1 MKSFSTDT
9 FLDKLPEILFIL
21 LSALLPISLMILWQ
35 VNNNSLPISDAND
48 FIGTAGKISNLFNNG
63 EFLEGLKSLYSEKP
77 WRPLSFHLIVFPF
90 MLISK
95 NNILFSSICV
105 HTICIFFIVY
115 FSYYIFRKN
124 CSSKLMCFYGSTF
137 IGLLSSSFFPGG
149 MIMFSE
155 TAFTPAIL
163 GTIYYLYYS
172 DYLRIK
178 KYSILFL
185 VAILIA
191 FTLRPIES
199 VLYLAPILFYFFYL
213 GYNNKVFSTSLITN
227 IFKTILIAILILS
240 LRGLD
245 IEIDNRFEK
254 IGDSQAISLYENL
267 LIVLTSI
274 ILLIFFP
281 SILKNFKRYIHFI
294 KNSKQRY
301 NNSYALFVFT
311 IFSFV
316 MLIWLFDSWRDLY
329 IWIYRTQ
336 FGDISSN
343 PESFILPL
351 TSINDFYG
359 RLYTQIY
366 FGGLIPIMFVLF
378 FAIIGYFVKIKYRI
392 KLNSK
397 IHLYLLISIII
408 PLITVLISISNT
420 PRKFALIYIIF
431 SILCYVY
438 IILLKKI
445 NNLIYLPIILIII
458 IQYASI
464 YSLITKKPLGISQF
478 VTGTAITE
486 PTIEKPIEK
495 KIANII
501 NKFSLKYKF
510 NDVSLSWT
518 HPDINIDIFT
528 TAMLLN
534 LNSNKNYNVH
544 LPVFFKKYNQKE
556 LYRIL
561 GERDAIFIINPNG
574 NMNFSKKQAF
584 IYQSRLVE
592 SELPQEKFYNELLY
606 LYFSKKL
613 KEGYNFISV
622 ECIDLSYNNLRR
634 EGCLLV
640 KN

>member
-21 LSALLPISLMILWQ
+21 LSALLPISLMIFWQ

-48 FIGTAGKISNLFNNG
+48 FIGTAGKISNLFHNG

-124 CSSKLMCFYGSTF
+124 CSSKLICFNGSTF

-227 IFKTILIAILILS
+227 IFKTILIVILILS

-254 IGDSQAISLYENL
+254 IGDPQAISLYENL

-316 MLIWLFDSWRDLY
+316 VLIWLFDSWRDLY

-366 FGGLIPIMFVLF
+366 FGGLIPIMFVIF
-378 FAIIGYFVKIKYRI
+378 FAIVGYFVKIKYRI

-397 IHLYLLISIII
+397 IHLYLLISIVI

-445 NNLIYLPIILIII
+445 NNLICLPIILIII

-486 PTIEKPIEK
+486 PIIEKPIEK

-574 NMNFSKKQAF
+574 NMNFSKKQAL

-622 ECIDLSYNNLRR
+622 KCIDLSYNNLRR

>member
-9 FLDKLPEILFIL
+9 FLDKLPEILVIL

-574 NMNFSKKQAF
+574 NMNFSKKQAL

>member
-464 YSLITKKPLGISQF
+464 YSLITK
-478 VTGTAITE
+478 
-486 PTIEKPIEK
+486 
-495 KIANII
+495 N
-501 NKFSLKYKF
+501 
-510 NDVSLSWT
+510 
-518 HPDINIDIFT
+518 H
-528 TAMLLN
+528 
-534 LNSNKNYNVH
+534 
-544 LPVFFKKYNQKE
+544 
-556 LYRIL
+556 
-561 GERDAIFIINPNG
+561 
-574 NMNFSKKQAF
+574 
-584 IYQSRLVE
+584 
-592 SELPQEKFYNELLY
+592 
-606 LYFSKKL
+606 
-613 KEGYNFISV
+613 
-622 ECIDLSYNNLRR
+622 
-634 EGCLLV
+634 
-640 KN
+640 

>member
-21 LSALLPISLMILWQ
+21 LSASLPISLMILWQ

-574 NMNFSKKQAF
+574 NMNFSKKQAL

>member
-574 NMNFSKKQAF
+574 NMNFSKKQAL

>member
-1 MKSFSTDT
+1 
-9 FLDKLPEILFIL
+9 
-21 LSALLPISLMILWQ
+21 
-35 VNNNSLPISDAND
+35 
-48 FIGTAGKISNLFNNG
+48 
-63 EFLEGLKSLYSEKP
+63 
-77 WRPLSFHLIVFPF
+77 
-90 MLISK
+90 
-95 NNILFSSICV
+95 
-105 HTICIFFIVY
+105 
-115 FSYYIFRKN
+115 
-124 CSSKLMCFYGSTF
+124 MCFYGSTF

-281 SILKNFKRYIHFI
+281 SILKNFKRYIRFI

-574 NMNFSKKQAF
+574 NMN
-584 IYQSRLVE
+584 
-592 SELPQEKFYNELLY
+592 
-606 LYFSKKL
+606 
-613 KEGYNFISV
+613 
-622 ECIDLSYNNLRR
+622 
-634 EGCLLV
+634 
-640 KN
+640 